1 MPILNCQ
8 YNCVMKV
15 RGSVAETSVRL
26 EQIGA
31 SFLHQQVGSPIS
43 KSFSKHFFSFHLN
56 EYIGQEVL
64 DDMEEQVAMLKTQLV
79 VVEKGLAEL
88 KNISKD
94 ITDIQDIR
102 RKVMEFADVFEEAAN
117 LSLWHPAVELISTT
131 SQSDQLKV
139 NCWTISIPIMAVI
152 LRS

>member
-1 MPILNCQ
+1 LLVLALAATSIVALGHG
-8 YNCVMKV
+8 VEV

-31 SFLHQQVGSPIS
+31 SFLHQQ
-43 KSFSKHFFSFHLN
+43 
-56 EYIGQEVL
+56 EVL
-64 DDMEEQVAMLKTQLV
+64 DDMEEQVAMMKTQLV
-79 VVEKGLAEL
+79 VVEKELAEL

-94 ITDIQDIR
+94 ITAIQDIR

-131 SQSDQLKV
+131 SQSGQLKV
-139 NCWTISIPIMAVI
+139 NCWTLSIPIIMAVI